1 MTIPI
6 ISDSHGRSRKLG
18 DILQKLSAIGENAT
32 ELIFLGDGATE
43 LIRNLPEGIRLYA
56 VYGNCDNYGGAL
68 SLDIIDGDGNVV
80 PAERIEE
87 ICGKRVFMTHGH
99 KYGVKGGLTHAIS
112 RAALLG
118 ADILLFGHTH
128 EPYLQR
134 IPAGSVFGEVTLS
147 RDLHVFN
154 PGALENGSF
163 GVLTVRNGEILL
175 SHGRV

>member
-1 MTIPI
+1 MTVPI
-6 ISDSHGRSRKLG
+6 ISDSHGNSRRLSS
-18 DILQKLSAIGENAT
+18 ILQKLAVIGESAS

-43 LIRNLPEGIRLYA
+43 LIRNLPSGIRLYA

-80 PAERIEE
+80 PAERIED
-87 ICGKRVFMTHGH
+87 ICGKRIFMTHGH
-99 KYGVKGGLTHAIS
+99 KYGVKSGLSSAIA

-118 ADILLFGHTH
+118 ADILLYGHTH

-134 IPAGSVFGEVTLS
+134 IPAGSVFEEVTLS
-147 RDLHVFN
+147 KDLHVFN
-154 PGALENGSF
+154 PGALEKGAF
-163 GVLTVRNGEILL
+163 GVLTVRNGEVLL